1 MLAIERLSTIKQIL
15 IQQESITVADLSLQ
29 LNVTSETVRR
39 DLDRLSKEDDR
50 IVRVHGG
57 AFYRSTLKE
66 TPYVYRQNAL
76 LEEKRQI
83 AKSAMQCI
91 RDGDSMMMDNS
102 TTTLCLAKQIKVS
115 GLKLSVITNSLDI
128 INELCDCEN
137 IKLTCIGGGY
147 HADSRSFSGIV
158 AIKELANFH
167 TDSAFISCS
176 GINQEFGLSDVNEKM
191 SQIRS
196 MMLNNASCRY
206 LLIDHTKF
214 GRCKTNKIAPLS
226 ILDSVFTDIR
236 PEDSWLKVFEENNVR
251 CCFGD
256 DPDKKEETMEQTK

>member
-1 MLAIERLSTIKQIL
+1 MLAIDRLNAIRQIL
-15 IQQESITVADLSLQ
+15 IQQESITVADLSSQ

-50 IVRVHGG
+50 VVRVHGG

-66 TPYVYRQNAL
+66 TPYIYRQNAL
-76 LEEKRQI
+76 INEKNQI
-83 AKSAMQCI
+83 AKSAMGYI
-91 RDGDSMMMDNS
+91 RDGDSMMLDNS

-137 IKLTCIGGGY
+137 IKLICIGGSY
-147 HADSRSFSGIV
+147 HESSRSFSGIM
-158 AIKELANFH
+158 AIKELVNFH
-167 TDSAFISCS
+167 TDMAFISCS
-176 GINQEFGLSDVNEKM
+176 GINQDFGLTDVNEKI
-191 SQIRS
+191 SQIRLT
-196 MMLNNASCRY
+196 MLNNASCRY
-206 LLIDHTKF
+206 LLVDHTKF

-236 PEDSWLKVFEENNVR
+236 PDDSWLKTFEENGVH
-251 CCFGD
+251 CCFGEQH
-256 DPDKKEETMEQTK
+256 DKEDV